1 MCQLTSNVT
10 QEGLG
15 SVTPPASETQNR
27 NNTIRWQSWDVE
39 KIMCT
44 IISQVMRLPF
54 PRQHVFKEVFCWA
67 FKSYTSNH
75 INVIMTST
83 TFQYENACI
92 LNCHSV
98 RNAEVGALIVQL
110 QISTIKKWL
119 KLTHCLIQGSAC
131 SAPICRCCCCSNIKR
146 PGTRYWLSVEP
157 RKCVFQFLLSFFSG
171 ALLLFVLLSSLGSS
185 PVARRLYY
193 CTPHLHTTIFLPRC
207 SAKSWVRPFY
217 TFQLSVQIWPWFQ
230 KFFKALQYPRRQIQL
245 VEVWSQPAHLDSSEL
260 NMYESITIG
269 LRIVQYHN

>member
-1 MCQLTSNVT
+1 
-10 QEGLG
+10 
-15 SVTPPASETQNR
+15 
-27 NNTIRWQSWDVE
+27 
-39 KIMCT
+39 
-44 IISQVMRLPF
+44 
-54 PRQHVFKEVFCWA
+54 
-67 FKSYTSNH
+67 
-75 INVIMTST
+75 MTST

-131 SAPICRCCCCSNIKR
+131 SVPICQCGCCWNMKR

-217 TFQLSVQIWPWFQ
+217 TFQLSAQIWPWF
-230 KFFKALQYPRRQIQL
+230 
-245 VEVWSQPAHLDSSEL
+245 
-260 NMYESITIG
+260 
-269 LRIVQYHN
+269 